1 MKIEEYSEVSKIKE
15 GAKPKIKIKKIK
27 GNTTQNSL
35 LINHYIKINE
45 KVA

>member
-35 LINHYIKINE
+35 FDKSLYKNK
-45 KVA
+45 